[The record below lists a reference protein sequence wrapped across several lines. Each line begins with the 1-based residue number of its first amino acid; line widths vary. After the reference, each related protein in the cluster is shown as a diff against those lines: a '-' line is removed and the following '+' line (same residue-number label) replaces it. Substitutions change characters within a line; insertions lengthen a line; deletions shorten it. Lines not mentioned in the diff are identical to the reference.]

1 MTSPQS
7 TEMDTEAHG
16 VSPAQE
22 QLGLRGSL
30 SCSGPLVVNPD
41 NRLPFL
47 EGRFFL
53 KKETALF

>member
-22 QLGLRGSL
+22 QLGLRGPL